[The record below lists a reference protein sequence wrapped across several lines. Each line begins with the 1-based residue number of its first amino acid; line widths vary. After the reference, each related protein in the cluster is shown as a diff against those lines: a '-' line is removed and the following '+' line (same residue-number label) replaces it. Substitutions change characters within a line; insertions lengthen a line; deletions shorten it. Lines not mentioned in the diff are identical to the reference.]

1 MIVGIGLDVVETG
14 RWGRALE
21 RIQDQI
27 FTPDEL
33 ASCADRADRIEAL
46 AARFAA
52 KEACIKALNAGIRE
66 GALRQ
71 VEIVSRPGE
80 RPRIRLTGGLLAR
93 ARESKVRTAHI
104 SLTHQQNFAA
114 AMVIL
119 EAPRTRASSS
129 RPRDRLDTAWT
140 LETITSGTW

>member
-1 MIVGIGLDVVETG
+1 MIVGIGLDVVETE
-14 RWGRALE
+14 RWGLALE
-21 RIQDQI
+21 GIQDQV
-27 FTPDEL
+27 FTPAEL
-33 ASCADRADRIEAL
+33 AACADRADRIEAL

-71 VEIVSRPGE
+71 VEIVSRPGQA
-80 RPRIRLTGGLLAR
+80 PRVRLMGALLAR
-93 ARESKVRTAHI
+93 ARERRVRTAHI

-129 RPRDRLDTAWT
+129 
-140 LETITSGTW
+140 